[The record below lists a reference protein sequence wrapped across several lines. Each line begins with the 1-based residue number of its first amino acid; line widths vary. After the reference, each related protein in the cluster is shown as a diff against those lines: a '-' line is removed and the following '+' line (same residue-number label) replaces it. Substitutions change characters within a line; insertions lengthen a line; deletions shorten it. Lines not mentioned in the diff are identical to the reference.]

1 MIRIGAG
8 GELGAFAESLSPQR
22 GAVIDR
28 REVLAAGL
36 TVSLLTCTKAVGA
49 AGAAPRPTP
58 LFVADERFAE
68 ARAAASAAA
77 RKGAAVH
84 AISDDLTAL
93 YDRLDRA
100 WREHPFPVAGLTTSS
115 ALFVIERLA
124 ADRGS
129 RTVYRGIHRRG
140 ADGRLVHEASG
151 APTVPA
157 EVLATAG
164 WTEALGMSLVDFPLA
179 ATSLEPLPM
188 LAPPGPDGSVLVSW
202 LLAPRRGGTAF

>member
-1 MIRIGAG
+1 M
-8 GELGAFAESLSPQR
+8 
-22 GAVIDR
+22 
-28 REVLAAGL
+28 

>member
-1 MIRIGAG
+1 M
-8 GELGAFAESLSPQR
+8 
-22 GAVIDR
+22 IDR